1 MRKRL
6 GEATQKRGLA
16 ITQLSRYIPHQEDPS
31 FVNNHSIINQSIT
44 SNSSSFLNASITSEA
59 AILKL

>member
-6 GEATQKRGLA
+6 NENTQKRGVA
-16 ITQLSRYIPHQEDPS
+16 ITKQSRYIPHQEHPS
-31 FVNNHSIINQSIT
+31 FVNNHSVINQSIT
-44 SNSSSFLNASITSEA
+44 SNNSSVLNYSITSEA